1 MTKGQRRTR
10 RLTLES
16 ALNNTLRGKNS
27 TSDSILSVHRL
38 IMSHQ
43 SDVISDLNPAVQQNA
58 FRVPLNGFGQALDIS
73 NNNLVQIEKL
83 SKNSNSVVELNY
95 LKLATAYIV
104 ENQDRVNNW
113 ITLDVAASTE
123 ALAGDPEAI
132 RDLLLALPAVDQQAL
147 SSMRLYA
154 ALYSFSDDIIR
165 EYLSRNMPSHW
176 TQDRLLYPLIY
187 YSLNLPDP
195 YALEQML
202 AQVFPNVGTGRGEK
216 ILTRLLLQPDYPE
229 AANLALRCYVA
240 LISHPYDAL
249 EYIITD
255 LEQRC
260 ANGDTI
266 DAEHLKQYIKLAQ
279 AFPTHRVAR
288 LAKLAQ
294 GQPLPFDDR
303 PTDLAGF
310 DFPTASPERDTLF
323 ALLDVREQVMPKIAP
338 RAKILTAL
346 IEFRWSRY
354 PDPAHFEELNSYHRR
369 FAMLNSARLVRFI
382 ATSLFLFEREEPDRE
397 RLILLQG
404 ALLTGVWSPFSI
416 SGPQGFSVLSAARV
430 PMSLSPSEAI
440 NRTGSVLTSEAEKR
454 GDRIWIKAANWS
466 LMTLQA
472 EGRISAW
479 AASAREKFP
488 IWIQPRYLS
497 GLDWYWLS
505 GVIEVLGMRSLV
517 GNLDMVYVLFL
528 KQLEQFRRESMPLRV
543 AIEPFLRSA
552 KSMEDIS
559 EWLHENLKGNTIAF
573 VRFFLNA
580 DTILKLRLTD
590 NYMAAVSARL
600 DLFERAVRKY
610 RFTPGV
616 FEEADLERE
625 QGVLTAML
633 CRMSVGARQFEI
645 GWDALRDHAIERTR
659 DAYVAY
665 ETISQAMSDE
675 VMANTRR
682 SSTFQY
688 ANGATADYEARNRDW
703 PLVLLI
709 AGVIETFLTHPTTGI
724 EAILST
730 RIRHDH
736 FRREYENA
744 IHEVEISTISGSSQ
758 SQTRHYAKELTPALY
773 REIQRWLDTRMHNR
787 RKDKPQ
793 AFFNFVPT
801 KKEMTLLLDEAI
813 NKSFDDIVTLVF
825 EWTKPRLDMQLAKA
839 RLSLS
844 KELAPALEKKIPGTR
859 GDVSGGKDNV
869 ASRVADAV
877 AASVSRRTR
886 DLDEWFKVPDGDRD
900 QSLSVNEVLI
910 AVRQRFRMHQSS
922 GRLEWRELP
931 QDVATRIVAPKH
943 IRHLYDL
950 FSEIVHNALKHSK
963 KTKTVIRIGKLG
975 GSKTDQIIVTNN
987 RGGSTRRDEE
997 ITGHPFQSVHDTLFG
1012 EGKSGLKKIAYLS
1025 ASIRNTSTNVAVRE
1039 SKYHFHLAIPIDA
1052 IGQPCG
1058 AKLCEF

>member
-1 MTKGQRRTR
+1 MTKVQRRTR

-16 ALNNTLRGKNS
+16 ALNNSLRGKNS
-27 TSDSILSVHRL
+27 TSESILSVHRL

-43 SDVISDLNPAVQQNA
+43 SEVISDLNPNVQQNA
-58 FRVPLNGFGQALDIS
+58 FRVPLSGFGLALDIS

-104 ENQDRVNNW
+104 ENPDRVNNW
-113 ITLDVAASTE
+113 VALDTAASTE
-123 ALAGDPEAI
+123 AFAGDPETI
-132 RDLLLALPAVDQQAL
+132 RDLLLALPSVDQQAL

-154 ALYSFSDDIIR
+154 ALHSFSDDIIR

-176 TQDRLLYPLIY
+176 MKDRLLYPLIY

-195 YALEQML
+195 HALDQML
-202 AQVFPNVGTGRGEK
+202 AQVFPNVGTGKGEK

-229 AANLALRCYVA
+229 AANLSLRCYVG

-249 EYIITD
+249 EYIVTE

-260 ANGDTI
+260 ANGDVI
-266 DAEHLKQYIKLAQ
+266 DSEHLKQYAKLAV
-279 AFPTHRVAR
+279 AFPAHRVAR
-288 LAKLAQ
+288 LVGLARQ
-294 GQPLPFDDR
+294 QPLPFNNC
-303 PTDLAGF
+303 PSDLLGF
-310 DFPTASPERDTLF
+310 AFPSKSAERD
-323 ALLDVREQVMPKIAP
+323 ALLAVLDAREEVMPTIAP
-338 RAKILTAL
+338 RAQILTAL

-354 PDPAHFEELNSYHRR
+354 PDPVHFEELNSYHRR
-369 FAMLNSARLVRFI
+369 FAVLSSARLVRYI
-382 ATSLFLFEREEPDRE
+382 ATSLFLFEREEPEKE

-404 ALLTGVWSPFSI
+404 ALLTGIWSPFSA
-416 SGPQGFSVLSAARV
+416 SGPQGYSVTSAARL
-430 PMSLSPSEAI
+430 PISLSPSEALTK
-440 NRTGSVLTSEAEKR
+440 TGEILNGDAER
-454 GDRIWIKAANWS
+454 RNDRIWIKAANWS
-466 LMTLQA
+466 LMALQA

-479 AASAREKFP
+479 AASAHGKFP

-505 GVIEVLGMRSLV
+505 GVIDALGMRSLV

-552 KSMEDIS
+552 KSMDDIS
-559 EWLHENLKGNTIAF
+559 TWLHDNLKEDTVAF

-580 DTILKLRLTD
+580 DTILKLRLAD
-590 NYMAAVSARL
+590 NYMAAASARL
-600 DLFERAVRKY
+600 DLLARAVREY

-625 QGVLTAML
+625 QDVLTAML
-633 CRMSVGARQFEI
+633 CRMSVGTRQFEI
-645 GWDALRDHAIERTR
+645 GWDALRDHAVERTR
-659 DAYVAY
+659 DAYAAY
-665 ETISQAMSDE
+665 ETISQAMPDE
-675 VMANTRR
+675 SIANTRR

-688 ANGATADYEARNRDW
+688 ANGATVDYEARNREW

-744 IHEVEISTISGSSQ
+744 IHDVETSKIEGSSQ
-758 SQTRHYAKELTPALY
+758 LYTKHHAKELAPPLY
-773 REIQRWLDTRMHNR
+773 REVQRWLDSRMHTR

-793 AFFNFVPT
+793 AFFNFVPS
-801 KKEMTLLLDEAI
+801 KREMTGLLAEALNKNFDEI
-813 NKSFDDIVTLVF
+813 ITMVFD
-825 EWTKPRLDMQLAKA
+825 WTKPRLASELTKA
-839 RLSLS
+839 RVSLS
-844 KELAPALEKKIPGTR
+844 KDLAPALEKKIPGTR
-859 GDVSGGKDNV
+859 GDAAGSKDSV
-869 ASRVADAV
+869 KSRVADAV
-877 AASVSRRTR
+877 AASIARRTR

-900 QSLSVNEVLI
+900 QSLTVGEVMI
-910 AVRQRFRMHQSS
+910 AVHQRFRMHHNS
-922 GRLEWRELP
+922 GGLEWRELP
-931 QDVATRIVAPKH
+931 SKIANRIVAPAH

-963 KTKTVIRIGKLG
+963 KTKTVIRISTLG
-975 GSKTDQIIVTNN
+975 GSNIDTIIVTNN
-987 RGGSTRRDEE
+987 RLGSDLRHEE
-997 ITGHPFQSVHDTLFG
+997 ITGHPFQSVHDSLFG
-1012 EGKSGLKKIAYLS
+1012 EGKSGLKKIAYIS
-1025 ASIRNTSTNVAVRE
+1025 ASICNKPTDVAIRE
-1039 SKYHFHLAIPIDA
+1039 SKHHFHLAIPVDA
-1052 IGQPCG
+1052 VGQRCG
-1058 AKLCEF
+1058 G